1 MDNLVSNTREKQIEK
16 LKQDK
21 KKLQTMNEEK
31 WNKKYKLAKVYYE
44 HYGNLDKRNPNKLST
59 LFTRVSD
66 KI

>member
-31 WNKKYKLAKVYYE
+31 IGRASCRE
-44 HYGNLDKRNPNKLST
+44 
-59 LFTRVSD
+59 RV
-66 KI
+66 